1 MARKKTKPK
10 RYFRNTP
17 GPLSLD
23 AIHEVFDSSP
33 LDQYLERMKRLQ
45 REPLVDMDRSL
56 WKDQNFPAKRQGG
69 DGSRRWDAMQQR
81 ALNLQRVFDLQSSLL
96 SLPTSR
102 AIERQLPIR
111 STQVSQPAP
120 PLDHFPFMDL
130 PPELRKM
137 VLQLTLQEGEP
148 IGIRSHKPSSL
159 NPDLR
164 FPIRLTLMT
173 SAFAGLR
180 WNPIANRWTRIPSN
194 NIPSLMRVSK
204 QIREESAPIVY
215 GDHVFHF
222 RWMDDCNIFLHHIG
236 KEMRFYLRRLYIDD
250 FHLVRARQAFHLL
263 LDARDLQSLEFGPRP
278 VLKLVGCVYLTG
290 DEMVLSWIA
299 QAAKP
304 LLQSM
309 QAELNHD
316 DDGGSRRRRRATT
329 DPLSL
334 IRFHKRAKCE
344 NCAKGMERG
353 KCTQSLSG
361 FLEGMRNTCADEEIQ
376 VRLIE
381 LGVRVATRCIMRERV
396 DVGVD

>member
-56 WKDQNFPAKRQGG
+56 WKDQNFHAKRQGG
-69 DGSRRWDAMQQR
+69 DETRRWDAMQQR
-81 ALNLQRVFDLQSSLL
+81 AFNLQRGFDLQSSLL
-96 SLPTSR
+96 SLRTSR
-102 AIERQLPIR
+102 AIERQLTIR
-111 STQVSQPAP
+111 STQDSQPVP
-120 PLDHFPFMDL
+120 SLDHFPFMDL

-159 NPDLR
+159 DRHLRCPIR
-164 FPIRLTLMT
+164 FPLIT
-173 SAFAGLR
+173 SVFAGLR
-180 WNPIANRWTRIPSN
+180 WNPISNRWTRISST
-194 NIPSLMRVSK
+194 NIPSFMRVSK
-204 QIREESAPIVY
+204 QVREESAPIVY
-215 GDHVFHF
+215 GDHVFRF
-222 RWMDDCNIFLHHIG
+222 RWIDDCHIFLHHIG
-236 KEMRFYLRRLYIDD
+236 KDMRFYLRRLYIDD
-250 FHLVRARQAFHLL
+250 FHLVHARHAFHLL

-278 VLKLVGCVYLTG
+278 VLKLVGCVYLAG

-309 QAELNHD
+309 QAKSNTD
-316 DDGGSRRRRRATT
+316 DPCRRRATT
-329 DPLSL
+329 YPLSL
-334 IRFHKRAKCE
+334 IRFHKRAKCG

-361 FLEGMRNTCADEEIQ
+361 FLEGTRNTCVDEEIQ

-381 LGVRVATRCIMRERV
+381 LGVRVGTRCIMRERV